1 MGAARF
7 TADAT
12 PAELADSL
20 REHGYA
26 IVERLA
32 PDDLLDRFSA
42 EIDPHLDATPTGQD
56 DFVGHR
62 TRRPGR
68 LIERSPA
75 ARELVMHPLVL
86 DSARDVFAPRKRFQ
100 LHLTQVIAI
109 GAGEPAQMVHRD
121 QWAFDFFPFPSGY
134 EAQVNTMWALTEF
147 TEANGATRIIP
158 GSNHWEDGLRPTFE
172 QTVAA
177 EMPRGSVLLYSG
189 SLYHGGGANQT
200 DRTRLGVNITYCR
213 PWLRQEENQ
222 YLACSPE
229 VARTLDEDLLKLM
242 GYSRGAYALGYVDNG
257 RDPLDH
263 LLGRDTAP
271 TFAAPS

>member
-1 MGAARF
+1 MGAVRF

-12 PAELADSL
+12 PAELGDSL

-32 PDDLLDRFSA
+32 PDDLFDRFRA
-42 EIDPHLDATPTGQD
+42 EIDPHLDATPTGGD
-56 DFVGHR
+56 DFVGRR
-62 TRRPGR
+62 TRRPGC

-75 ARELVMHPLVL
+75 AREIICNRLVRDTVG
-86 DSARDVFAPRKRFQ
+86 DVFAPKKHLQ

-121 QWAFDFFPFPSGY
+121 QWAFDFFPFPQGY
-134 EAQVNTMWALTEF
+134 AAQINTMWALTEF

-172 QTVAA
+172 QTIAA
-177 EMPRGSVLLYSG
+177 EMPRGSVLLYAG
-189 SLYHGGGANQT
+189 SLYHGGGPNRTDQT
-200 DRTRLGVNITYCR
+200 RIGINVNYCR

-229 VARTLDEDLLKLM
+229 VARTLDDDLLKLM

-263 LLGRDTAP
+263 LMGREGAP
-271 TFAAPS
+271 TFAVPT